1 METKSEIGNPI
12 DELIAKYLSGEAN
25 EQERQEIEAWAGQS
39 GENLAVLDESRRTF
53 ERAGLWLGQRRYDAS
68 AAWSDLQQRLD
79 GSSNVVTLKPA
90 TGQGLFVSR
99 ILKIAA
105 SLLIAISL
113 GLAGYYL
120 GFRNHQPAV
129 YTEVMSGQRQVLD
142 QVILPDGTLVTLNSG
157 SKLTYPREFSGTSRE
172 VSISGE
178 AFFDVVPDPSRP
190 FIIAAGNANIRVL
203 GTSFNVLAYPGDTL
217 VEVVVETGKVQV
229 TASGIDEQ
237 VAENLLL
244 DPGEKGTY
252 LQRNGS
258 LYKGMNNDPNFS
270 AWRTH
275 QFEFNETPLMEV
287 ARLLEKVYFV
297 EVSFSDPS
305 IGDLQLTASFDQQ
318 PVEFILDV
326 IRLTFQLE
334 LTQSNGHYF
343 LTQRANH

>member
-39 GENLAVLDESRRTF
+39 GENLAVLNESRRTF
-53 ERAGLWLGQRRYDAS
+53 ERLGLFLGQQRYDS
-68 AAWSDLQQRLD
+68 SRAWSDLEKRLEE
-79 GSSNVVTLKPA
+79 SSRVITLNSVA
-90 TGQGLFVSR
+90 SRGLITSR
-99 ILKIAA
+99 LLKVAA
-105 SLLIAISL
+105 SLLIAVSL

-120 GFRNHQPAV
+120 GFRNHRPAV
-129 YTEVMSGQRQVLD
+129 YTEVIAGKRQVLD

-157 SKLTYPREFSGTSRE
+157 SKLTYPREFSGNSRE

-178 AFFDVVPDPSRP
+178 AFFDVVSDPSHP
-190 FIIAAGNANIRVL
+190 FIITAGDATIRVL

-217 VEVVVETGKVQV
+217 VEVFVESGKVQV
-229 TASGIDEQ
+229 MASRNDEL
-237 VAENLLL
+237 VAGNLLL
-244 DPGEKGTY
+244 DPGEKGTW
-252 LQRNGS
+252 LQKDGS
-258 LYKGMNNDPNFS
+258 LFKGLNTDPNIS

-275 QFEFNETPLMEV
+275 QFEFNETPLKEV

-305 IGDLQLTASFDQQ
+305 IGNLQLTASFDQQ

-326 IRLTFQLE
+326 IRLTFQLD
-334 LTQSNGHYF
+334 LSQKKGLYTLS
-343 LTQRANH
+343 QRANH